1 MLSMNE
7 KELSQTAKRYLN
19 KVQQTDRLK
28 RRLLSTIATLR
39 AGLTSQSYELSPDRV
54 QTSGPKDTLAETF
67 AKIDE
72 LERKINQNI
81 VDLSNWKKEAFD
93 RISRVPDLDQ
103 RNVLL
108 ARYVEGKNWEQISVE
123 INFSTRQVI
132 RIHGGALVAFA
143 EENKDVL
150 FCP

>member
-1 MLSMNE
+1 MNE

-81 VDLSNWKKEAFD
+81 EDLKSWTEEAFD
-93 RISRVPDLDQ
+93 RIRRVENLDQ
-103 RNVLL
+103 QNVLI
-108 ARYVEGKNWEQISVE
+108 ARYIEGKKWEQVSVE
-123 INFSTRQVI
+123 INFSSSRVFE
-132 RIHGGALVAFA
+132 IHGAALLAFA
-143 EENKDVL
+143 EKNPEIIEI
-150 FCP
+150 PE